1 MNFQRYMNETSK
13 IYDWKAKDI
22 GLKTDGYLY
31 FSTLFEGCSG
41 WSDAIEQQRD
51 LFGTEPSPTFLP
63 SGLLQTEYKIG
74 MP

>member
-1 MNFQRYMNETSK
+1 MNETSK

-31 FSTLFEGCSG
+31 FSTLFEVCLR
-41 WSDAIEQQRD
+41 WPDAIEQQGD
-51 LFGTEPSPTFLP
+51 LFGTEPSLSFLP
-63 SGLLQTEYKIG
+63 SCLMQTGNKVR

>member
-31 FSTLFEGCSG
+31 FSTLFEGCLR
-41 WSDAIEQQRD
+41 WPDAIEQQGD
-51 LFGTEPSPTFLP
+51 LFGTEPSLPFLR
-63 SGLLQTEYKIG
+63 SSLMQAGNKVG